1 MTFAGTNLCRTR
13 LRAVMNECAEM
24 LDTLGVAWVQAV
36 GEAESAAAKLNAEE
50 KVDAVITDDSD
61 AFCYGAVTVLRN
73 FTISGKLEES
83 IPGLEKAKNLS
94 FPIRPFQKDNFLHRF
109 SKARL

>member
-13 LRAVMNECAEM
+13 LRAIMNECAEM

-36 GEAESAAAKLNAEE
+36 GEAEAAAAKLNAEG
-50 KVDAVITDDSD
+50 KVDAVVTDDSD

-73 FTISGKLEES
+73 FTISGKMEES
-83 IPGLEKAKNLS
+83 ILWLRRIKP
-94 FPIRPFQKDNFLHRF
+94 FPKYAYANNFLHRF
-109 SKARL
+109 F